1 VPLSAFAHV
10 ARKAAPSTF
19 TAALL
24 VACAAP
30 APKPIPK
37 YVPPPAGQTAKLVM
51 RGAVPAGDIYSVYYY
66 ADSEK
71 CTGLRSVGAG
81 NSTRNPA
88 TTTLA
93 ANQLTTV
100 EFFLV
105 KPPTRSF
112 CSVRYTFTPLAG
124 KTYLLSGA
132 AVDKGCTAR
141 VMDMSDPEHLKP
153 ELGALRRN
161 PTGFICLPLSQ
172 SRAASV
178 AGHEAAQS
186 TGDAVLREGA
196 GSEDLKGLID
206 Q

>member
-1 VPLSAFAHV
+1 M
-10 ARKAAPSTF
+10 
-19 TAALL
+19 LL
-24 VACAAP
+24 LAACAAP
-30 APKPIPK
+30 APKPVQK
-37 YVPPPAGQTAKLVM
+37 YVAPAAGQTAKLVM
-51 RGAVPAGDIYSVYYY
+51 RGAVPAGDVYSVYYY

-81 NSTRNPA
+81 NSTRNPL

-93 ANQLTTV
+93 ANQITTV
-100 EFFLV
+100 EFFVV
-105 KPPTRSF
+105 KSAKTY
-112 CSVRYTFTPLAG
+112 CSVRYSFTPLAG

-132 AVDKGCTAR
+132 SIDKGCTAR

-161 PTGFICLPLSQ
+161 PTGLACLSLSQ

-178 AGHEAAQS
+178 AGHESAQS
-186 TGDAVLREGA
+186 SGEAVLREGA
-196 GSEDLKGLID
+196 GSEDLQGLIN